1 MESVCTPLQSTA
13 LPTELKPGGGL
24 SRHVQDSNLR
34 GQSPMD
40 FESNS
45 LTARTTCLEE
55 NVTPWG
61 VEPSEQSPRSARC
74 ENVHRLVQSTS
85 SFGHYRT
92 RTCAGKA
99 QSISSRTP

>member
-13 LPTELKPGGGL
+13 LPTELKPGGIL

-45 LTARTTCLEE
+45 LTARTTCLERK
-55 NVTPWG
+55 VTPWESNPTDGAREVLG
-61 VEPSEQSPRSARC
+61 VKRRIDACTNPIVLRALQDSNLCGQGPID
-74 ENVHRLVQSTS
+74 
-85 SFGHYRT
+85 F
-92 RTCAGKA
+92 
-99 QSISSRTP
+99 